1 MSQVMTA
8 DDAKGGDPAH
18 TDWNQPRHARRSRVV
33 NGILHAI
40 FKGELA
46 GGDRLVEEELG
57 TKFGVSRTPVR
68 EGLTELAGIGVIWLK
83 PNHGAMVRPF
93 GTKQLIEIYQ
103 IRRVLEM
110 EAARNAHETIDRELL
125 MQIRERTQQLLK
137 AADRGKVWSEEALTV
152 DQMFHE
158 LVAKSSGSERL
169 AEEIRRYWTLARSIG
184 EAVANFAYTQDHA
197 LVEHTAIMDCLLAHQ
212 PDEAAEAMSRH
223 LTRRMDAAL
232 ATICPPSP
240 TAPPSAQR
248 AR

>member
-1 MSQVMTA
+1 MSQVVTPDA
-8 DDAKGGDPAH
+8 AKGGDPSL
-18 TDWNQPRHARRSRVV
+18 TDWNQPRHARRARVV

-57 TKFGVSRTPVR
+57 AKFGVSRTPVR
-68 EGLTELAGIGVIWLK
+68 EGLTELAAIGVIWLK

-110 EAARNAHETIDRELL
+110 EAARHAHETIDRERL
-125 MQIRERTQQLLK
+125 MEIRERTQQLLK
-137 AADRGKVWSEEALTV
+137 SSDRGKAWSEEALAV

-158 LVAKSSGSERL
+158 IVAKSSRSERL

-184 EAVANFAYTQDHA
+184 EAVGNAAYTQDHA
-197 LVEHTAIMDCLLAHQ
+197 LVEHTAIMDCLLAHHA
-212 PDEAAEAMSRH
+212 DEAAEAMGRH

-232 ATICPPSP
+232 VTICPPGS
-240 TAPPSAQR
+240 APAPADAKR
-248 AR
+248 